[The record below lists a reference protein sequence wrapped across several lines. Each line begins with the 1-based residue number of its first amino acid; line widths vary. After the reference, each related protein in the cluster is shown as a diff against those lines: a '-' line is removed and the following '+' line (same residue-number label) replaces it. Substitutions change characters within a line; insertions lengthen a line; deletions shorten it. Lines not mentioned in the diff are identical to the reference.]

1 MIWTFLWAVY
11 AVRIHLGLVIKV
23 NSIFM
28 TTRQDLE
35 PHFPI
40 LNNSNVLV
48 VSGLLW
54 GTVCPVCGLFAV
66 KFVKYE
72 VANDIPV
79 PMGKEN
85 PIYDLPRGILHTVY
99 HRLFS
104 QRKWWDS
111 CCPNHLNPICGCL
124 AHYSV
129 ERILWCRDGIKLEI
143 LHCSLWFQMHCD
155 RLQRADRG
163 HLGQLHS
170 LKKGPFFTITWKLWT
185 EKKPPNWNIFHQHL
199 NIRPA
204 GSPQPLWI

>member
-111 CCPNHLNPICGCL
+111 CCPNHLNPICGMFSPLFCREDPL
-124 AHYSV
+124 VQRWDKAGNSALQPLV
-129 ERILWCRDGIKLEI
+129 PNALWPASEGWPWTLRTTSQPQER
-143 LHCSLWFQMHCD
+143 
-155 RLQRADRG
+155 
-163 HLGQLHS
+163 
-170 LKKGPFFTITWKLWT
+170 T
-185 EKKPPNWNIFHQHL
+185 IFHNYMETL
-199 NIRPA
+199 NWEEA
-204 GSPQPLWI
+204 T